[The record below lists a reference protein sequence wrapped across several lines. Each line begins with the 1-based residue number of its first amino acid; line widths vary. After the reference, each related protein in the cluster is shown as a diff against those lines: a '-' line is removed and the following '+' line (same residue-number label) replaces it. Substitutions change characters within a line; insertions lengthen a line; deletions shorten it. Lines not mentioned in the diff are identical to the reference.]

1 MLEKHLKQMARFFDV
16 LGISVFVS
24 LNAAIWPSIKMSSG
38 TKLQPIEF
46 TFGVQ
51 SAFS

>member
-24 LNAAIWPSIKMSSG
+24 LNAAIWPSINMSSG